1 MATPAYPGA
10 VKTFGADLENL
21 VNIVYAAHVNDL
33 RAEVVAVETEIG
45 LGLRK
50 SITWA
55 NRPTFDR
62 PTSANFTWGDLSLR
76 LINIEAGLVS
86 SAVDIHPQYF
96 LTTGG
101 SLTGPINM
109 GNNRISNLTYGEVNS
124 DAVAMGQLNDVASVA
139 YAARNL
145 AESTS
150 PIAQQALFLGQE
162 ALPRTGGTM
171 TGNINMGGRYL
182 LNIGQSG
189 AVNDAATVGQVNAVA
204 NASLPRAG
212 GAMSGDI
219 NMGWWNRV
227 TALLAGASPG
237 DAVNKSQL
245 DAVANASLPRA
256 GGAMSGDINMGGKYV
271 LNIGQSGGANDA
283 ATVGQVNAVAGRAV
297 GGVIVATTN
306 GSGQISVTLP
316 TSPTGNWSVTASAP
330 AQFILVSV
338 SGTTATF
345 TVYALSGS
353 GPTYPLV
360 LLASDPT
367 PLRIFYH
374 AIAF

>member
-55 NRPTFDR
+55 NRPAFDR

-76 LINIEAGLVS
+76 LTNIEAGLVS
-86 SAVDIHPQYF
+86 TATDIHPQYF

-109 GNNRISNLTYGEVNS
+109 GGNRISNLGNGTVS
-124 DAVAMGQLNDVASVA
+124 QDAVNLGQLNSV
-139 YAARNL
+139 
-145 AESTS
+145 ST
-150 PIAQQALFLGQE
+150 
-162 ALPRTGGTM
+162 
-171 TGNINMGGRYL
+171 
-182 LNIGQSG
+182 
-189 AVNDAATVGQVNAVA
+189 VA

-219 NMGWWNRV
+219 NMGGVPPKSGRGE
-227 TALLAGASPG
+227 LLAGASPG

-256 GGAMSGDINMGGKYV
+256 GGAMSGDINMGGRYL
-271 LNIGQSGGANDA
+271 LNIGQSGAANDA

-297 GGVIVATTN
+297 GGVGSAMLSAEPIEVTVTT
-306 GSGQISVTLP
+306 GI
-316 TSPTGNWSVTASAP
+316 SPTGTWSVVAVPLGLWAGRVRV
-330 AQFILVSV
+330 VSTM
-338 SGTTATF
+338 GTTATIRV
-345 TVYALSGS
+345 TETTLPP
-353 GPTYPLV
+353 GPTPATPQPLFFWQAV
-360 LLASDPT
+360 A
-367 PLRIFYH
+367 Y
-374 AIAF
+374 

>member
-62 PTSANFTWGDLSLR
+62 PTGANFTWGDLSLR

-171 TGNINMGGRYL
+171 TGNIYMGGRYV
-182 LNIGQSG
+182 LNVAQSG
-189 AVNDAATVGQVNAVA
+189 AP
-204 NASLPRAG
+204 S
-212 GAMSGDI
+212 
-219 NMGWWNRV
+219 
-227 TALLAGASPG
+227 
-237 DAVNKSQL
+237 
-245 DAVANASLPRA
+245 
-256 GGAMSGDINMGGKYV
+256 
-271 LNIGQSGGANDA
+271 DA

-297 GGVIVATTN
+297 GGVGSAMLSAGPIEVTVTT
-306 GSGQISVTLP
+306 G
-316 TSPTGNWSVTASAP
+316 TSPTGTWSVVAVPLGLWAGRVRV
-330 AQFILVSV
+330 VSTM
-338 SGTTATF
+338 GTTATIRV
-345 TVYALSGS
+345 TETELPP
-353 GPTYPLV
+353 GPTPGTPQPLFFWQAV
-360 LLASDPT
+360 A
-367 PLRIFYH
+367 Y
-374 AIAF
+374 

>member
-55 NRPTFDR
+55 NRPAFDR

-76 LINIEAGLVS
+76 LTNIEAGLVS
-86 SAVDIHPQYF
+86 TATDIHPQYF

-109 GNNRISNLTYGEVNS
+109 GGNRISNLGNGTVS
-124 DAVAMGQLNDVASVA
+124 QDAVNLGQLNSV
-139 YAARNL
+139 
-145 AESTS
+145 ST
-150 PIAQQALFLGQE
+150 
-162 ALPRTGGTM
+162 
-171 TGNINMGGRYL
+171 
-182 LNIGQSG
+182 
-189 AVNDAATVGQVNAVA
+189 VA

-219 NMGWWNRV
+219 NMGSNRV

-256 GGAMSGDINMGGKYV
+256 GGAMSGDINMGGRYL
-271 LNIGQSGGANDA
+271 LNIGQSGAANDAATVGQVNAVANASLPRAGGAMSGDINMGGRYLLNIGQSGAANDA

-297 GGVIVATTN
+297 GGVGSAMLSAEPIEVTVTT
-306 GSGQISVTLP
+306 GI
-316 TSPTGNWSVTASAP
+316 SPTGTWSVVAVPLGLWAGRVRV
-330 AQFILVSV
+330 VSTM
-338 SGTTATF
+338 GTTATIRV
-345 TVYALSGS
+345 TETTLPP
-353 GPTYPLV
+353 GPTPATPQPLFFWQAV
-360 LLASDPT
+360 A
-367 PLRIFYH
+367 Y
-374 AIAF
+374 

>member
-10 VKTFGADLENL
+10 VKAFGADLENL

-62 PTSANFTWGDLSLR
+62 PTGANFTWGDLSLR

-189 AVNDAATVGQVNAVA
+189 AVNDAATVGQVNTAQSTANTALTTA
-204 NASLPRAG
+204 NAALPSSYVKAG
-212 GAMSGDI
+212 VGSAMLSSETI
-219 NMGWWNRV
+219 EV
-227 TALLAGASPG
+227 T
-237 DAVNKSQL
+237 
-245 DAVANASLPRA
+245 
-256 GGAMSGDINMGGKYV
+256 
-271 LNIGQSGGANDA
+271 
-283 ATVGQVNAVAGRAV
+283 
-297 GGVIVATTN
+297 
-306 GSGQISVTLP
+306 VTLG
-316 TSPTGNWSVTASAP
+316 TSPTGRWSVVAVPTGWAGRVRV
-330 AQFILVSV
+330 VSV
-338 SGTTATF
+338 TETTATIHIYD
-345 TVYALSGS
+345 TAWTHDTLYAT
-353 GPTYPLV
+353 PQPLC
-360 LLASDPT
+360 
-367 PLRIFYH
+367 FWQ
-374 AIAF
+374 AFAY

>member
-55 NRPTFDR
+55 NRPAFDR

-76 LINIEAGLVS
+76 LTNIEAGLVS
-86 SAVDIHPQYF
+86 TATDIHPQYF

-109 GNNRISNLTYGEVNS
+109 GGNRISNLGNGTVS
-124 DAVAMGQLNDVASVA
+124 QDAVNLGQLNSV
-139 YAARNL
+139 
-145 AESTS
+145 ST
-150 PIAQQALFLGQE
+150 
-162 ALPRTGGTM
+162 
-171 TGNINMGGRYL
+171 
-182 LNIGQSG
+182 
-189 AVNDAATVGQVNAVA
+189 VA

-219 NMGWWNRV
+219 NMGSNRV

-256 GGAMSGDINMGGKYV
+256 GGAMSGDINMGGRYL
-271 LNIGQSGGANDA
+271 LNIGQSGAANDA

-297 GGVIVATTN
+297 GGVGSAMLSAEPIEVTVTT
-306 GSGQISVTLP
+306 GI
-316 TSPTGNWSVTASAP
+316 SPTGAWSVVAVPLGMWAGRVRV
-330 AQFILVSV
+330 VSTM
-338 SGTTATF
+338 GTTATIRV
-345 TVYALSGS
+345 TETTLPP
-353 GPTYPLV
+353 GPTPATPQPLFFWQAV
-360 LLASDPT
+360 A
-367 PLRIFYH
+367 Y
-374 AIAF
+374 